1 MLKNN
6 KFQKIL
12 IIIYKIKIKKSIS
25 KYKLL
30 KLKNNLNKIHKIR
43 KYSKN
48 LKKVNKNQFNKVIRQ
63 IMG

>member
-12 IIIYKIKIKKSIS
+12 IIIYKIKIKKTFS

-30 KLKNNLNKIHKIR
+30 KLKNKLNKIHKIR
-43 KYSKN
+43 NHSKY
-48 LKKVNKNQFNKVIRQ
+48 LKELNKNQFNKVIR
-63 IMG
+63 